1 MLDRF
6 ADAFAVTKVAA
17 VIHSLAQGGREGA
30 AVGDPASYPW
40 WVSAETPR
48 RPVSPLRGRKKVPR
62 VVREREMLEVAGRVF
77 AQRGFHAA
85 SMEEIAEGAG
95 VSKPMIYNYFGSK
108 EGLYFAYIEL
118 AGQRMLARMRN
129 AVQAAGERAEERLWA
144 SALAFFGHVD
154 DNRDEW
160 SVLFGELA
168 SRGAPFSREVSG
180 IRAAISDGTAALF
193 DEVLDGTGLS
203 PEQIGGTEPLAHAFV
218 GAGESLANWWL
229 DHPEESQAAM
239 AARLMNV
246 AWIGLNE
253 LLQNR
258 VDPWP
263 LDREPESANPRP
275 FLDALAPP
283 NEKARVSSRVWWWA
297 LTVPAGPCVAPAT
310 AAPVRDAHWRIPRQG
325 SRGGQRPARRR
336 ARDTARA
343 GCPSCHE
350 RAVSRSEAAR
360 APRRARSARPAS
372 ARRDE
377 LVTGVGIAA
386 GAAEFLAQ
394 VDRREHVDRDLRR

>member
-1 MLDRF
+1 ML
-6 ADAFAVTKVAA
+6 
-17 VIHSLAQGGREGA
+17 GG
-30 AVGDPASYPW
+30 
-40 WVSAETPR
+40 VSAELPR
-48 RPVSPLRGRKKVPR
+48 RSVSPLRGRKKVPR
-62 VVREREMLEVAGRVF
+62 AVREREMLEVAGRVF

-129 AVQAAGERAEERLWA
+129 AVQAAGERPEERLWA

-180 IRAAISDGTAALF
+180 IRAAVSDGTAALF
-193 DEVLDGTGLS
+193 DEVLQSSGVS
-203 PEQIGGTEPLAHAFV
+203 AEKIGGTEPLAHAFV

-246 AWIGLNE
+246 AWIGLSE
-253 LLQNR
+253 LLQSR
-258 VDPWP
+258 ADPWP
-263 LDREPESANPRP
+263 LDHEPGSAT
-275 FLDALAPP
+275 
-283 NEKARVSSRVWWWA
+283 RVPSSTR
-297 LTVPAGPCVAPAT
+297 
-310 AAPVRDAHWRIPRQG
+310 
-325 SRGGQRPARRR
+325 ARRR
-336 ARDTARA
+336 TRK
-343 GCPSCHE
+343 
-350 RAVSRSEAAR
+350 
-360 APRRARSARPAS
+360 PA
-372 ARRDE
+372 
-377 LVTGVGIAA
+377 
-386 GAAEFLAQ
+386 
-394 VDRREHVDRDLRR
+394 